1 MTRGTAAAALGGR
14 PGPRFTGATGFG
26 GDCSVRGFFA
36 FGADPAESSESS
48 ARICMSLFMT
58 AVCCEG
64 FIWLSSATT
73 GLDCASDLCDPCGT
87 CAWLVCGATACLV
100 FSATICGFF
109 VSTASAASDGLIPLA
124 ASAASRANFGAGAA
138 PATKRVTPCMAS
150 SRRGRACAA
159 VSDDVVRI
167 RLLLYGGRLRPSQ
180 KACGVVGRQG
190 WVVKLLVHVKF
201 VQRPPSERPPYCAT
215 AESTL
220 GTSRSRGRPRCDNSR
235 SHLPSHC
242 PSPRVPSGA
251 PDGASATS
259 SPTRALSRRASRA
272 TYAPA
277 TATTLLPTAAPLAPT
292 AARRATTAKPT
303 ARIGARST
311 RAQTAAAPTA
321 PRAPTRSLRLRLQ
334 RRRQQAL

>member
-167 RLLLYGGRLRPSQ
+167 RLLLYGGRAPVAKSVW
-180 KACGVVGRQG
+180 CGGEAGVGCQVVGARQ
-190 WVVKLLVHVKF
+190 VCSA
-201 VQRPPSERPPYCAT
+201 PPP
-215 AESTL
+215 
-220 GTSRSRGRPRCDNSR
+220 
-235 SHLPSHC
+235 
-242 PSPRVPSGA
+242 
-251 PDGASATS
+251 ASA
-259 SPTRALSRRASRA
+259 RR
-272 TYAPA
+272 TVP
-277 TATTLLPTAAPLAPT
+277 LLNRPLAPPVRAAVHDATTHARTYPRT
-292 AARRATTAKPT
+292 ALRRAC
-303 ARIGARST
+303 RRV
-311 RAQTAAAPTA
+311 RRMVH
-321 PRAPTRSLRLRLQ
+321 PRRVHQHVR
-334 RRRQQAL
+334 